1 MQTVQSTCT
10 SCCCTLASTAG
21 RQGCRPSEDT
31 WFGMVRAKDNGLSK
45 MTTGAHLKTQ
55 SKYNL
60 TDCSR
65 RPCDS
70 LEVSPCSNSIDC
82 IVDNQV
88 VAPAHDQR
96 NTADIAKCV
105 VPGDEARAKII
116 KIHSLYQVAVMATKM
131 MSRI

>member
-70 LEVSPCSNSIDC
+70 LE
-82 IVDNQV
+82 
-88 VAPAHDQR
+88 R